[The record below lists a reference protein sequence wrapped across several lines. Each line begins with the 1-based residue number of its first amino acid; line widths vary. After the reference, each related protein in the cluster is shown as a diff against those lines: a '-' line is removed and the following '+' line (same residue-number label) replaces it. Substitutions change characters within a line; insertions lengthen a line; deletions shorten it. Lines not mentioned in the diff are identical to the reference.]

1 MLSAL
6 FCFIKDTDIGHG
18 RVLWSKKELCF
29 RSFTGWQ
36 GEKNGSLEM
45 DCGDGGDLDS
55 SRHLDS
61 SAVFIGI
68 DRGLKRRGAGIKTH
82 VLVCLGSAIVMLTS
96 EYMFRTF
103 PSAKADMAR
112 MGAQVISGI
121 GFLGVGTIMVTG
133 RNQVRG
139 LTTAACL
146 WVCAC
151 EGLAAGIG
159 FVDGAFY
166 GLILIAVTLKLLT
179 RVDTM
184 IHEHA
189 KVFDFYL
196 EFTSSRCV
204 GAFMDTMR
212 SKDVKIVSFDIAKNK
227 LKGEGPSATM
237 SVEVQDKSL
246 RKTLLG
252 DIQAMEEIRF
262 AEEL

>member
-1 MLSAL
+1 MAVWKWIVETAATWTAVGIWIRLL
-6 FCFIKDTDIGHG
+6 F
-18 RVLWSKKELCF
+18 
-29 RSFTGWQ
+29 
-36 GEKNGSLEM
+36 SL
-45 DCGDGGDLDS
+45 
-55 SRHLDS
+55 
-61 SAVFIGI
+61 AVGMFIGI

-82 VLVCLGSAIVMLTS
+82 VLVCLGSALVMLTS

-103 PSAKADMAR
+103 PSANADMAR

-151 EGLAAGIG
+151 EGLAVGIG

-184 IHEHA
+184 IHEHVLSLSRILPRTVTSPISPSIFSMVI
-189 KVFDFYL
+189 KSSSKSRPKRTSGLSDF
-196 EFTSSRCV
+196 
-204 GAFMDTMR
+204 
-212 SKDVKIVSFDIAKNK
+212 
-227 LKGEGPSATM
+227 
-237 SVEVQDKSL
+237 L
-246 RKTLLG
+246 R
-252 DIQAMEEIRF
+252 
-262 AEEL
+262 

>member
-1 MLSAL
+1 MAVWKWIVETAATWTAVGIWIRLL
-6 FCFIKDTDIGHG
+6 F
-18 RVLWSKKELCF
+18 
-29 RSFTGWQ
+29 
-36 GEKNGSLEM
+36 SL
-45 DCGDGGDLDS
+45 
-55 SRHLDS
+55 
-61 SAVFIGI
+61 AVGMFIGI

-112 MGAQVISGI
+112 MGAQVISGV

-166 GLILIAVTLKLLT
+166 GLILIAVNYVQQRPWSITLMVIFSFLLKLAMLAT
-179 RVDTM
+179 
-184 IHEHA
+184 
-189 KVFDFYL
+189 
-196 EFTSSRCV
+196 
-204 GAFMDTMR
+204 
-212 SKDVKIVSFDIAKNK
+212 VKATVNK
-227 LKGEGPSATM
+227 WL
-237 SVEVQDKSL
+237 
-246 RKTLLG
+246 
-252 DIQAMEEIRF
+252 
-262 AEEL
+262 

>member
-1 MLSAL
+1 MAVWKWIVETAATWTAVGIWIRLL
-6 FCFIKDTDIGHG
+6 F
-18 RVLWSKKELCF
+18 
-29 RSFTGWQ
+29 
-36 GEKNGSLEM
+36 SL
-45 DCGDGGDLDS
+45 
-55 SRHLDS
+55 
-61 SAVFIGI
+61 AVGMFIGI

-196 EFTSSRCV
+196 
-204 GAFMDTMR
+204 
-212 SKDVKIVSFDIAKNK
+212 
-227 LKGEGPSATM
+227 
-237 SVEVQDKSL
+237 
-246 RKTLLG
+246 
-252 DIQAMEEIRF
+252 
-262 AEEL
+262 

>member
-1 MLSAL
+1 MAVWKWIVETAATWTAVGIWIRLL
-6 FCFIKDTDIGHG
+6 F
-18 RVLWSKKELCF
+18 
-29 RSFTGWQ
+29 
-36 GEKNGSLEM
+36 SL
-45 DCGDGGDLDS
+45 
-55 SRHLDS
+55 
-61 SAVFIGI
+61 AVGMFIGI

-212 SKDVKIVSFDIAKNK
+212 SKDVKIVSFDIAKGRGSVRDDVGRGAGQVAPENASGRHSGDGGDPVCRGAVAA
-227 LKGEGPSATM
+227 KGFRWAYA
-237 SVEVQDKSL
+237 
-246 RKTLLG
+246 RN
-252 DIQAMEEIRF
+252 AAEIG
-262 AEEL
+262 

>member
-1 MLSAL
+1 MAVWKWIVETAATWTAVGIWIRLL
-6 FCFIKDTDIGHG
+6 F
-18 RVLWSKKELCF
+18 
-29 RSFTGWQ
+29 
-36 GEKNGSLEM
+36 SL
-45 DCGDGGDLDS
+45 
-55 SRHLDS
+55 
-61 SAVFIGI
+61 AVGMFIGI

-82 VLVCLGSAIVMLTS
+82 VLVCLGSALVMLTS

-112 MGAQVISGI
+112 MGAQVISG
-121 GFLGVGTIMVTG
+121 
-133 RNQVRG
+133 
-139 LTTAACL
+139 
-146 WVCAC
+146 
-151 EGLAAGIG
+151 
-159 FVDGAFY
+159 FVDGAVY

-212 SKDVKIVSFDIAKNK
+212 SKNVKIVSFDIAKNK

-246 RKTLLG
+246 RKTLLS

>member
-1 MLSAL
+1 MAVWKWIVETAATWTAVGIWIRLL
-6 FCFIKDTDIGHG
+6 F
-18 RVLWSKKELCF
+18 
-29 RSFTGWQ
+29 
-36 GEKNGSLEM
+36 SL
-45 DCGDGGDLDS
+45 
-55 SRHLDS
+55 
-61 SAVFIGI
+61 AVGMFIGI

-82 VLVCLGSAIVMLTS
+82 VLV
-96 EYMFRTF
+96 
-103 PSAKADMAR
+103 MAR

>member
-1 MLSAL
+1 M
-6 FCFIKDTDIGHG
+6 
-18 RVLWSKKELCF
+18 WSKKRLCF

-36 GEKNGSLEM
+36 GEKNGSLKWIVETAATWT
-45 DCGDGGDLDS
+45 
-55 SRHLDS
+55 
-61 SAVFIGI
+61 AVGIWIRLLFSLAVGMFIGI

-96 EYMFRTF
+96 EYMFGHFRPRKRTWRGWAHRL
-103 PSAKADMAR
+103 SAASD
-112 MGAQVISGI
+112 
-121 GFLGVGTIMVTG
+121 FLGVGTIMVTG

>member
-1 MLSAL
+1 
-6 FCFIKDTDIGHG
+6 
-18 RVLWSKKELCF
+18 
-29 RSFTGWQ
+29 
-36 GEKNGSLEM
+36 
-45 DCGDGGDLDS
+45 
-55 SRHLDS
+55 
-61 SAVFIGI
+61 
-68 DRGLKRRGAGIKTH
+68 
-82 VLVCLGSAIVMLTS
+82 
-96 EYMFRTF
+96 
-103 PSAKADMAR
+103 
-112 MGAQVISGI
+112 MGAQVISGV

-159 FVDGAFY
+159 FVVGAVY

-212 SKDVKIVSFDIAKNK
+212 SKNVKIVSFDIAKNK

-246 RKTLLG
+246 RKTLLS

>member
-1 MLSAL
+1 MAVWKWIVETAATWTAVGIWIRLL
-6 FCFIKDTDIGHG
+6 F
-18 RVLWSKKELCF
+18 
-29 RSFTGWQ
+29 
-36 GEKNGSLEM
+36 SL
-45 DCGDGGDLDS
+45 
-55 SRHLDS
+55 
-61 SAVFIGI
+61 AVGMFIGI

-212 SKDVKIVSFDIAKNK
+212 SKRVKIVSFDIAKNK

>member
-1 MLSAL
+1 MAVWKWIVETAATWTAVGIWIRLL
-6 FCFIKDTDIGHG
+6 F
-18 RVLWSKKELCF
+18 
-29 RSFTGWQ
+29 
-36 GEKNGSLEM
+36 SL
-45 DCGDGGDLDS
+45 
-55 SRHLDS
+55 
-61 SAVFIGI
+61 AVGMFIGI

-82 VLVCLGSAIVMLTS
+82 VLVCLGSALVMLTS

-112 MGAQVISGI
+112 MGAQVISGV

-179 RVDTM
+179 RVDSM

-189 KVFDFYL
+189 KVFDFLSGIYQQPV
-196 EFTSSRCV
+196 CWGV
-204 GAFMDTMR
+204 HGYHAFQGCENR
-212 SKDVKIVSFDIAKNK
+212 VFDIAKNK
-227 LKGEGPSATM
+227 LKARVPPRRCRWRCRTSRSGKRFWATFRRWRR
-237 SVEVQDKSL
+237 SGLQRSCSS
-246 RKTLLG
+246 
-252 DIQAMEEIRF
+252 
-262 AEEL
+262 